1 MKEEEVQKLIERLE
15 DRPEDLYQTIQ
26 GRQAAKNKFTL
37 LNTSQQNKENADVL
51 KYIEDKKK
59 YYES

>member
-15 DRPEDLYQTIQ
+15 DKPEDLYHTIQ

-37 LNTSQQNKENADVL
+37 LNCNQQNKENANVL

-59 YYES
+59 YYEN

>member
-1 MKEEEVQKLIERLE
+1 MQKLIERLE